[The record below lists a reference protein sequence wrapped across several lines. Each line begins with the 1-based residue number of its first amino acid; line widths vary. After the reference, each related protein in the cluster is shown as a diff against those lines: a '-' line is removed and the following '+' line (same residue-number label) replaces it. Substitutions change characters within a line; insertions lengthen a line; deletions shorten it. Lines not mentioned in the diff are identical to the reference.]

1 MKGTAM
7 TSEEFREGHYKDKYG
22 RWQPDRR
29 SGGDRRLL
37 RKDGELAHERRRMYR
52 RKADREIFEKDHR
65 AMINDALEEFA
76 GEHGGH
82 L

>member
-1 MKGTAM
+1 M
-7 TSEEFREGHYKDKYG
+7 TEELRQGFYKDKYG

-29 SGGDRRLL
+29 QSPDRRQEQKHTGL
-37 RKDGELAHERRRMYR
+37 EHERRRMFR
-52 RKADREIFEKDHR
+52 RRIDREILETDHR
-65 AMINDALEEFA
+65 TMIKDALDDFA